1 MTKIVRISVPISL
14 DTKQALE
21 ELAEV
26 TGAKMGP
33 TAASFLNEMAPSMLR
48 LAEAYRAAKLDP
60 RRGAELVNNLA
71 DEAHTHLSEEQTKL
85 NKKVK
90 K

>member
-1 MTKIVRISVPISL
+1 MTKTVRISVPITL
-14 DTKQALE
+14 ETQQALD

-26 TGAKMGP
+26 TGAKVGP
-33 TAASFLNEMAPSMLR
+33 TAASFLNEMAPSILR

-71 DEAHTHLSEEQTKL
+71 DESRSLLDEEQTKL
-85 NKKVK
+85 NEKVK